1 MKRNFQKTVSNFGSI
16 EQEITAIFNGIE
28 ANLREGLFAEKTHPS
43 KGSTFCKVMVN
54 VYKAEDVLR
63 KKADRSFK
71 AVPVVSYAFYT
82 DTFRPSR
89 IGSVAIYGDKAY
101 NRCLVLNKMG
111 FFFGRKIVNAKVEQ
125 GLRPFVDVKL
135 VA

>member
-28 ANLREGLFAEKTHPS
+28 GSLQEGLVALKTRPS
-43 KGSTFCKVMVN
+43 KGSTFCIGMIN
-54 VYKAEDVLR
+54 IYKKEDLKQQEEDKT
-63 KKADRSFK
+63 KKAM
-71 AVPVVSYAFYT
+71 PIESYAFYA
-82 DTFRPSR
+82 DTFNPRR
-89 IGSVAIYGDKAY
+89 LGSVAIYGEKAF
-101 NRCLVLNKMG
+101 NRCLNLNKRG
-111 FFFGRKIVNAKVEQ
+111 FFFGRKIASATVEQ

>member
-1 MKRNFQKTVSNFGSI
+1 MKRNFQKTVSNFGSH

-28 ANLREGLFAEKTHPS
+28 ANLKEGLVTEKTHPS
-43 KGSTFCKVMVN
+43 KSSTFCKAMVN
-54 VYKAEDVLR
+54 VYKAEDFQR
-63 KKADRSFK
+63 KNVDRSFK

-89 IGSVAIYGDKAY
+89 IGSVAIYGDKAF
-101 NRCLVLNKMG
+101 NLCLNLNKRG
-111 FFFGRKIVNAKVEQ
+111 FFFGRKIMSAKVEQ

>member
-1 MKRNFQKTVSNFGSI
+1 MKRNFQKSVSNFGSI

-28 ANLREGLFAEKTHPS
+28 ADLKEGFVAEKTHPS
-43 KGSTFCKVMVN
+43 KGSTFCKGMVN
-54 VYKAEDVLR
+54 IYKAEDLKR
-63 KKADRSFK
+63 KKEDKAFK
-71 AVPVVSYAFYT
+71 AIPVTSYVFYT

-89 IGSVAIYGDKAY
+89 IGSVAIYGDKAF
-101 NRCLVLNKMG
+101 NLCLNLNKRG
-111 FFFGRKIVNAKVEQ
+111 YLFGRKIVSAKVEQ

>member
-28 ANLREGLFAEKTHPS
+28 ANLNEGWVAEKTNPS
-43 KGSTFCKVMVN
+43 KGSTFCKGMVN
-54 VYKAEDVLR
+54 VYKAEDYKR
-63 KKADRSFK
+63 KNENQTSKPI
-71 AVPVVSYAFYT
+71 PVISYAFYQ
-82 DTFRPSR
+82 DTYRPSR
-89 IGSVAIYGDKAY
+89 IGSVAIYGDKAF
-101 NRCLVLNKMG
+101 NRCLNLNKRG
-111 FFFGRKIVNAKVEQ
+111 FLFGRKIVSAKVEQ

>member
-28 ANLREGLFAEKTHPS
+28 ANLKEGLVAEKTHPS
-43 KGSTFCKVMVN
+43 KGSTFCKGMVN
-54 VYKAEDVLR
+54 IYKAEDLKR
-63 KKADRSFK
+63 KKENHSSK
-71 AVPVVSYAFYT
+71 AMPVISYAFYP

-89 IGSVAIYGDKAY
+89 IGSVAIYGENAF
-101 NRCLVLNKMG
+101 NRCLTLKKRG
-111 FFFGRKIVNAKVEQ
+111 FFFGRKIVSAKVEQ

>member
-28 ANLREGLFAEKTHPS
+28 ADLKEGLVAEKTHPS
-43 KGSTFCKVMVN
+43 KGSTFCKGMVN
-54 VYKAEDVLR
+54 VYKAEDFQR

-89 IGSVAIYGDKAY
+89 IGSVAIYGEKSF
-101 NRCLVLNKMG
+101 NLCLNLNKRG
-111 FFFGRKIVNAKVEQ
+111 FFFRRKIVSAKVEQ

>member
-1 MKRNFQKTVSNFGSI
+1 MKRNFQKSVSNFGSI

-28 ANLREGLFAEKTHPS
+28 ADLKEGFVAEKTHPS
-43 KGSTFCKVMVN
+43 KGSTFCKGMVN
-54 VYKAEDVLR
+54 VYKAEDLKR
-63 KKADRSFK
+63 KKEDK
-71 AVPVVSYAFYT
+71 AFNAIPVTSYAFYT

-89 IGSVAIYGDKAY
+89 IGSVAIYGDKAF
-101 NRCLVLNKMG
+101 NLCLNLNKRG
-111 FFFGRKIVNAKVEQ
+111 CLFGRKIVSAKVEQ

>member
-28 ANLREGLFAEKTHPS
+28 ANLKEGLVAEKTHPS
-43 KGSTFCKVMVN
+43 NGSTFCKGMVN
-54 VYKAEDVLR
+54 VYKAEDYKR
-63 KKADRSFK
+63 KKENQTSK
-71 AVPVVSYAFYT
+71 PIPVISYAFYQ
-82 DTFRPSR
+82 DTYRPSR
-89 IGSVAIYGDKAY
+89 IGSVAIYGDKAF
-101 NRCLVLNKMG
+101 NRCLNLNKRG
-111 FFFGRKIVNAKVEQ
+111 FLFGRKIVSAKVEQ

>member
-1 MKRNFQKTVSNFGSI
+1 MKRNFQKSVSDPGSI

-28 ANLREGLFAEKTHPS
+28 ANLKEGLFAEKTQPS
-43 KGSTFCKVMVN
+43 KGSTFCKGMVN
-54 VYKAEDVLR
+54 VYKAEDVQR

-89 IGSVAIYGDKAY
+89 IGSVAIYGDNAF
-101 NRCLVLNKMG
+101 NRCLILNKKG
-111 FFFGRKIVNAKVEQ
+111 FLFGRKIMRATVEH